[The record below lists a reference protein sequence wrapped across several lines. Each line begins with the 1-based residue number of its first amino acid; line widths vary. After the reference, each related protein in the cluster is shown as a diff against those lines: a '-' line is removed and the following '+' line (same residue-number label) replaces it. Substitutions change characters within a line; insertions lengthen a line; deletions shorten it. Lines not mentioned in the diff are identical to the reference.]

1 MDTLD
6 TLSTHQHHPHV
17 SSAFL
22 LTETA
27 AAAAHHHFN
36 VLSFETCLYK
46 GGSGASS
53 GGSPTPASV
62 CASEG
67 EIGSEGPPGDL
78 NTPVTTAS
86 DAPSFF
92 GPSTVIE
99 PPPIT
104 GQLKIQN
111 PKNINLVPRELN
123 ITFYP
128 SYVRNIYK
136 YAPVLSG
143 FLIPPGGG
151 EREGKSLGNRSG
163 RTRHSCFSPFMKT
176 RYYVLPSPFPAL
188 ALPPPQ
194 PSGDK
199 CQERRRGKGSHN
211 LLTAIKEIDNQTAL
225 NA

>member
-136 YAPVLSG
+136 YAPVLWLFNS
-143 FLIPPGGG
+143 PGGRG
-151 EREGKSLGNRSG
+151 ERGEILGESIGTHTSFLLLSIHENPLLC
-163 RTRHSCFSPFMKT
+163 TP
-176 RYYVLPSPFPAL
+176 LP
-188 ALPPPQ
+188 LPCPGAPPT
-194 PSGDK
+194 PTL
-199 CQERRRGKGSHN
+199 R
-211 LLTAIKEIDNQTAL
+211 
-225 NA
+225 

>member
-1 MDTLD
+1 MEPDATKSSGKMIMDTLD

-67 EIGSEGPPGDL
+67 EIHEGPPGDL

-104 GQLKIQN
+104 GQSLKSKKLKATKYNFRSQ
-111 PKNINLVPRELN
+111 LRREYL
-123 ITFYP
+123 
-128 SYVRNIYK
+128 
-136 YAPVLSG
+136 
-143 FLIPPGGG
+143 
-151 EREGKSLGNRSG
+151 
-163 RTRHSCFSPFMKT
+163 
-176 RYYVLPSPFPAL
+176 
-188 ALPPPQ
+188 
-194 PSGDK
+194 
-199 CQERRRGKGSHN
+199 
-211 LLTAIKEIDNQTAL
+211 
-225 NA
+225 